1 MKGLLLRL
9 SSLDADAESA
19 VRVIGFFDALMTDR
33 AELTTLLRS
42 TAALAECPVGIDA
55 PARGLV
61 LRANPTGT
69 IDLAEP
75 PPNADLREHNDTR
88 FWLARPTTPLP
99 LDEMVLERFALA
111 GSILLDRTLN
121 NLPAVGDPAL
131 VELVISTTAGIPE
144 RSRALHLLGITPTS
158 TLRVAV
164 STPPPPTPGT
174 SAPASR
180 PAAAGGPAPGSTAES
195 HSGPAPRSPAAGDS
209 APTARPAAEGGSGH
223 APRSTG
229 AGEPGPAPRSTVVV
243 QAAPSSTT
251 SRVISGPGGSHLV
264 SLWTDP
270 DARPAADV
278 RTGVG
283 PIVPAIRAADSWRDA
298 CTALRLTSPEAPVV
312 RADDLGGLLVVVERL
327 RPEDIAASPDVA
339 ALDRIAAEPGG
350 ADLLAI
356 LRAYSVTDS
365 VRKAAALVFRHHS
378 TVAYRLE
385 HAESVLGFPFS
396 NAGGRFRLHLALT
409 MRALGSTPWQD
420 S

>member
-33 AELTTLLRS
+33 AELATLLRS
-42 TAALAECPVGIDA
+42 TAALAECPVGVDA
-55 PARGLV
+55 PGRGLV
-61 LRANPTGT
+61 LRADPAGT
-69 IDLAEP
+69 IDLGEP
-75 PPNADLREHNDTR
+75 PPGAAFREYADAR
-88 FWLARPTTPLP
+88 FWLARPDTALP
-99 LDEMVLERFALA
+99 LDEIVLERFALA
-111 GSILLDRTLN
+111 GSILLDRTVT

-131 VELVISTTAGIPE
+131 VELVVSATAGLAE

-158 TLRVAV
+158 TLRVTV
-164 STPPPPTPGT
+164 STPPPPT
-174 SAPASR
+174 
-180 PAAAGGPAPGSTAES
+180 TA
-195 HSGPAPRSPAAGDS
+195 
-209 APTARPAAEGGSGH
+209 
-223 APRSTG
+223 
-229 AGEPGPAPRSTVVV
+229 
-243 QAAPSSTT
+243 T
-251 SRVISGPGGSHLV
+251 SRVISGPVGAHVV
-264 SLWTDP
+264 SLWTDSG
-270 DARPAADV
+270 AEPAPDV

-283 PIVPAIRAADSWRDA
+283 PVVPAIRAADSWRDA

-312 RADDLGGLLVVVERL
+312 RSDDLGGLLVVVERL

-339 ALDRIAAEPGG
+339 ALERIAAEPGG
-350 ADLLAI
+350 DDLLAI

-385 HAESVLGFPFS
+385 HAEAVLGFPFS
-396 NAGGRFRLHLALT
+396 NAGGRFRLLLALT